1 VAFILTTKHSGL
13 SALEVN
19 TNNSSTDTPSASER
33 VVEQAKKDLL
43 QYALFRPESAI
54 VLALGIIGAG
64 LRAINVPWMPGE
76 WWMWLAGGG
85 LGFGGIVLSTL
96 KDPKFFQSVV
106 SKTFVEQYDYRELIV
121 KEIQRQDNPV
131 LDEHLMDAARRTEDW
146 ISQVYRLAQTLDL
159 FENDKVVMRD
169 MVYAPK
175 ELAQLQAQLRT
186 ALGSGVQ
193 MELARTIELKQK
205 QINSLQNLRD
215 TMQRAR
221 LQLANT
227 LSAMGTMY
235 MQVKVLSSRDVNSQR
250 TSRLQTDM
258 MEQVQS
264 LEDTRAE
271 MDELYRS
278 GFNKN

>member
-1 VAFILTTKHSGL
+1 M
-13 SALEVN
+13 
-19 TNNSSTDTPSASER
+19 
-33 VVEQAKKDLL
+33 EQAKKDLL

-85 LGFGGIVLSTL
+85 LGFGGIALSTL

-106 SKTFVEQYDYRELIV
+106 SKTFVEQYDLTQIRSKELRAQVQQAIDYREMIV

>member
-1 VAFILTTKHSGL
+1 M
-13 SALEVN
+13 
-19 TNNSSTDTPSASER
+19 
-33 VVEQAKKDLL
+33 EQAKKDLL

-106 SKTFVEQYDYRELIV
+106 SKTFVEQYDLTQIRSKELRAQVQQAIDYREMIV

>member
-1 VAFILTTKHSGL
+1 M
-13 SALEVN
+13 
-19 TNNSSTDTPSASER
+19 
-33 VVEQAKKDLL
+33 EQAKQQLL

-64 LRAINVPWMPGE
+64 LTALHVPFMPGE
-76 WWMWLAGGG
+76 WWMWLAGGAA
-85 LGFGGIVLSTL
+85 GFGGIVLSTL
-96 KDPKFFQSVV
+96 KDPRFFQSVV
-106 SKTFVEQYDYRELIV
+106 NKTFAEQYDLSKIKSKELRAQVQQAIDYRELIV

-146 ISQVYRLAQTLDL
+146 IGQVYRLAQTIDL
-159 FENDKVVMRD
+159 FENDRVVMRD

-175 ELAQLQAQLRT
+175 ELAQLKEQLRT
-186 ALGSGVQ
+186 SLGSNVQ

-205 QINSLQNLRD
+205 QITSLQNLKD
-215 TMQRAR
+215 TMARAR
-221 LQLANT
+221 LQLNNT

-250 TSRLQTDM
+250 TSRLQSDM

-278 GFNKN
+278 GFNKSNY